1 MDVVKLTGFINGR
14 GGFPEMDSRV
24 KIVRRPGG
32 IDGVSCWDS
41 AATMLTSSSR
51 VPTTPA
57 KLVSEASGSCLKLPK
72 SEPEG
77 PRCGLCL
84 ELQTIISKYLPTDLR
99 WNQESGDAKSC
110 NQYATDIR
118 REKDYGTEDLQI
130 PWRISFLQ
138 PPGPYP
144 ERLGH
149 GRCLC
154 RPLDLS
160 TLTSCDTPRKHSPVE
175 VLRGEVQAFFFFLR
189 QGAFLG

>member
-1 MDVVKLTGFINGR
+1 
-14 GGFPEMDSRV
+14 MDSRV